1 MLLIPEYY
9 IAPKSFSETLSN
21 LPKIFTPIENFFR
34 SKCVGMLDDIY
45 GIQTLNNVTNL
56 LSLKDNGFDMSTY
69 WDIINKTVNAATK
82 PFGIAL
88 LTTFFLMYVFDAAA
102 KDQITVDTV
111 IKMMIQLIVAIAIL
125 SNFDAVINSILS
137 IGESIFGLLRKNIV
151 LSPQGRVS
159 GVSSSIAA
167 TVSSSEKINAST
179 GEEIMTALENN
190 GNTTGSLYFQIVFC
204 WLIYHI
210 GMIAMFFAAVAR
222 LIELGWRIAFAPIG
236 LANCFEG
243 GTNSPAIRYLK
254 SLFAV
259 AISGAVLFLIF
270 QIGTMVSQILFVQ
283 ISGAGMWAGVA
294 ALLATAGAAIG
305 ASNKVKEIIS

>member
-1 MLLIPEYY
+1 MPILPQIFAYLLG
-9 IAPKSFSETLSN
+9 
-21 LPKIFTPIENFFR
+21 LPNIFTSIHNYFR
-34 SKCVGMLDDIY
+34 GVCVGMLDDIY
-45 GIQTLNNVTNL
+45 GAQTQMAVTDL
-56 LSLKDNGFDMSTY
+56 LSLKNNGFDMSMY
-69 WDIINKTVNAATK
+69 WDIINKTVSVAGK

-102 KDQITVDTV
+102 KEQITVDTV

-137 IGESIFGLLRKNIV
+137 IGESIFGLLREQ
-151 LSPQGRVS
+151 LS
-159 GVSSSIAA
+159 
-167 TVSSSEKINAST
+167 ASQKMTPTHT
-179 GEEIMTALENN
+179 GEEIMTTLENN
-190 GNTTGSLYFQIVFC
+190 GNTTGSLYFQILLC
-204 WLIYHI
+204 WFIYHI
-210 GMIAMFFAAVAR
+210 GMIAMFFAALAR

>member
-1 MLLIPEYY
+1 
-9 IAPKSFSETLSN
+9 
-21 LPKIFTPIENFFR
+21 
-34 SKCVGMLDDIY
+34 
-45 GIQTLNNVTNL
+45 
-56 LSLKDNGFDMSTY
+56 MSMY
-69 WDIINKTVNAATK
+69 WDIINKTVSVAGK

-102 KDQITVDTV
+102 KEQITVDTV

-137 IGESIFGLLRKNIV
+137 IGESIFGLLREQ
-151 LSPQGRVS
+151 LS
-159 GVSSSIAA
+159 
-167 TVSSSEKINAST
+167 ASQKMTPTHT
-179 GEEIMTALENN
+179 GEEIMTTLENN
-190 GNTTGSLYFQIVFC
+190 GNTTGSLYFQILFC

-210 GMIAMFFAAVAR
+210 GMIAMFFAALAR

>member
-34 SKCVGMLDDIY
+34 GKCVGMLDDIY
-45 GIQTLNNVTNL
+45 GAQTQMAVTDL
-56 LSLKDNGFDMSTY
+56 LSLKNNGFDMSTY
-69 WDIINKTVNAATK
+69 WDIINKTVSVAGK
-82 PFGIAL
+82 PFGVAL

-102 KDQITVDTV
+102 KEQITVDTV

-137 IGESIFGLLRKNIV
+137 VGESIFGLLRQQ
-151 LSPQGRVS
+151 LS
-159 GVSSSIAA
+159 
-167 TVSSSEKINAST
+167 ASQKMTPTHT
-179 GEEIMTALENN
+179 GEEIMTTLEND
-190 GNTTGSLYFQIVFC
+190 GNTTGSLYFQIVVC
-204 WLIYHI
+204 WLVAKI
-210 GMIAMFFAAVAR
+210 GEVAMFFAAVAR

-283 ISGAGMWAGVA
+283 TSEAGMLAGAA

>member
-1 MLLIPEYY
+1 MILPQIFAYLLG
-9 IAPKSFSETLSN
+9 
-21 LPKIFTPIENFFR
+21 LPNIFTSIHNYFR
-34 SKCVGMLDDIY
+34 GICVGMLCDIY
-45 GIQTLNNVTNL
+45 GTQTLKDVTSL
-56 LSLKDNGFDMSTY
+56 LSLKNNGFDMSAY
-69 WDIINKTVNAATK
+69 WDIINKTVSVAGK
-82 PFGIAL
+82 PFGVAL

-102 KDQITVDTV
+102 KEQITVDTV

-137 IGESIFGLLRKNIV
+137 IGESIFGLLREQFSASQEVK
-151 LSPQGRVS
+151 PK
-159 GVSSSIAA
+159 IA
-167 TVSSSEKINAST
+167 SNT
-179 GEEIMTALENN
+179 GEEIMTALEND
-190 GNTTGSLYFQIVFC
+190 GNSVGSLYFQILVC
-204 WLIYHI
+204 WLIFHI
-210 GMIAMFFAAVAR
+210 GKVAMFFAAVAR

>member
-21 LPKIFTPIENFFR
+21 LPKIFSPIHNYFR
-34 SKCVGMLDDIY
+34 GICVGMLDDIY
-45 GIQTLNNVTNL
+45 GAQTLNDVTNL
-56 LSLKDNGFDMSTY
+56 LSLKNNGFDMSTY
-69 WDIINKTVNAATK
+69 WDIINKTVSVAGK
-82 PFGIAL
+82 PFGVAL

-102 KDQITVDTV
+102 KEQITVDTV

-137 IGESIFGLLRKNIV
+137 IGESIFGLLRQQ
-151 LSPQGRVS
+151 LS
-159 GVSSSIAA
+159 
-167 TVSSSEKINAST
+167 ASQKMTPTHT
-179 GEEIMTALENN
+179 GEEIMTTLENN
-190 GNTTGSLYFQIVFC
+190 GNTTGSLYFQILFC
-204 WLIYHI
+204 WFIYHI
-210 GMIAMFFAAVAR
+210 GKIAMFFAAVAR

-283 ISGAGMWAGVA
+283 ISGAGMWAGAA

>member
-1 MLLIPEYY
+1 MLTYNICL
-9 IAPKSFSETLSN
+9 LSDGIN
-21 LPKIFTPIENFFR
+21 LPNIFAPIENFFR
-34 SKCVGMLDDIY
+34 GKCVGMLDDIY
-45 GIQTLNNVTNL
+45 GIQTLNAVTNL

-69 WDIINKTVNAATK
+69 WDIINKTVNAVGK

-102 KDQITVDTV
+102 KEQITVDTV

-167 TVSSSEKINAST
+167 TVSSPEKINAST

-190 GNTTGSLYFQIVFC
+190 GNTTGSLYFQI
-204 WLIYHI
+204 
-210 GMIAMFFAAVAR
+210 
-222 LIELGWRIAFAPIG
+222 
-236 LANCFEG
+236 
-243 GTNSPAIRYLK
+243 
-254 SLFAV
+254 LF
-259 AISGAVLFLIF
+259 S
-270 QIGTMVSQILFVQ
+270 MYNHK
-283 ISGAGMWAGVA
+283 MD
-294 ALLATAGAAIG
+294 
-305 ASNKVKEIIS
+305 

>member
-1 MLLIPEYY
+1 MLPI
-9 IAPKSFSETLSN
+9 I
-21 LPKIFTPIENFFR
+21 LPQIFFYLKGLPNIFTSIHNYFR
-34 SKCVGMLDDIY
+34 GVCVGMLDDIY
-45 GIQTLNNVTNL
+45 GAQTQMTVTNL
-56 LSLKDNGFDMSTY
+56 LSLKDNGFDMSMY
-69 WDIINKTVNAATK
+69 WDIINKTVSVAGK

-102 KDQITVDTV
+102 KEQITVDTV
-111 IKMMIQLIVAIAIL
+111 IKMMSQLIVAIAIL

-137 IGESIFGLLRKNIV
+137 VGESIFGLLRQQ
-151 LSPQGRVS
+151 LS
-159 GVSSSIAA
+159 
-167 TVSSSEKINAST
+167 ASQKMTPTHT
-179 GEEIMTALENN
+179 GEEIMTTLENN
-190 GNTTGSLYFQIVFC
+190 GNTTGSLYFQILIC

-210 GMIAMFFAAVAR
+210 GEVAMFFAAVAR

-283 ISGAGMWAGVA
+283 ISGAGMLAAAA

>member
-1 MLLIPEYY
+1 MLLPHIFAYLLGMP
-9 IAPKSFSETLSN
+9 N
-21 LPKIFTPIENFFR
+21 IFTSIHNYFR
-34 SKCVGMLDDIY
+34 GVCVGMLDDIY
-45 GIQTLNNVTNL
+45 GAQTQMAVTDL
-56 LSLKDNGFDMSTY
+56 LSLKNNGFDMSTY
-69 WDIINKTVNAATK
+69 WDIINKTVSVAGK

-151 LSPQGRVS
+151 LSPQGRVVL

-190 GNTTGSLYFQIVFC
+190 GNTTGSLYFQILFC
-204 WLIYHI
+204 WFIYHI
-210 GMIAMFFAAVAR
+210 GKIAMFFAAVAR

-254 SLFAV
+254 SLFGV

-283 ISGAGMWAGVA
+283 IDGAGMWAGVA

>member
-1 MLLIPEYY
+1 MPIILPQIFAHLLG
-9 IAPKSFSETLSN
+9 
-21 LPKIFTPIENFFR
+21 LPNIFTSIHNYFR
-34 SKCVGMLDDIY
+34 GVCVGMLDDIY
-45 GIQTLNNVTNL
+45 GAQTQMAVTDL
-56 LSLKDNGFDMSTY
+56 LSLKNNGFDMSMY
-69 WDIINKTVNAATK
+69 WDIINKTVSVAGK

-102 KDQITVDTV
+102 KEQITVDTV

-137 IGESIFGLLRKNIV
+137 IGESIFGLLREQ
-151 LSPQGRVS
+151 LS
-159 GVSSSIAA
+159 
-167 TVSSSEKINAST
+167 ASQKMTPTHT
-179 GEEIMTALENN
+179 GEEIMTTLEND
-190 GNTTGSLYFQIVFC
+190 GNTTGSLYFQILFC

-210 GMIAMFFAAVAR
+210 GMIAMFFAALAR

>member
-1 MLLIPEYY
+1 MLTYNICL
-9 IAPKSFSETLSN
+9 LSGLNFVEN
-21 LPKIFTPIENFFR
+21 LPSIFTPIENFFR
-34 SKCVGMLDDIY
+34 GKCVGMLDDIY
-45 GIQTLNNVTNL
+45 GTQTQMAVTDL

-69 WDIINKTVNAATK
+69 WDIINKTVSVAGK
-82 PFGIAL
+82 PFGVAL

-102 KDQITVDTV
+102 KEQITVDTV

-137 IGESIFGLLRKNIV
+137 IGESIFGLLRQQ
-151 LSPQGRVS
+151 LS
-159 GVSSSIAA
+159 
-167 TVSSSEKINAST
+167 ASQKMTPTHT
-179 GEEIMTALENN
+179 GEEIMTTLEND
-190 GNTTGSLYFQIVFC
+190 GNTTGSLYFQILIC

-210 GMIAMFFAAVAR
+210 GEVAMFFAAVAR

-283 ISGAGMWAGVA
+283 ISGAGMLAGAA

>member
-21 LPKIFTPIENFFR
+21 LPKIFTPIHNYFR
-34 SKCVGMLDDIY
+34 GVCVGMLDDVY
-45 GIQTLNNVTNL
+45 GAQTQTAVTDL
-56 LSLKDNGFDMSTY
+56 LSLKNNGFDMSTY
-69 WDIINKTVNAATK
+69 WDIINKTVSVAGK

-102 KDQITVDTV
+102 KEQITVDTV
-111 IKMMIQLIVAIAIL
+111 IKMMIQLIASIAIL

-137 IGESIFGLLRKNIV
+137 VGESIFGLLRQQ
-151 LSPQGRVS
+151 LS
-159 GVSSSIAA
+159 
-167 TVSSSEKINAST
+167 ASQKMTPTHT
-179 GEEIMTALENN
+179 GEEIMTTLENN
-190 GNTTGSLYFQIVFC
+190 GNTTGSLYFQILFC
-204 WLIYHI
+204 WFIYHI
-210 GMIAMFFAAVAR
+210 GKIAMFFAAVAR

-283 ISGAGMWAGVA
+283 IDGAGMWAGVA

>member
-1 MLLIPEYY
+1 MLLPHIFAYLLGMP
-9 IAPKSFSETLSN
+9 N
-21 LPKIFTPIENFFR
+21 IFTSIHNYFR
-34 SKCVGMLDDIY
+34 GVCVGMLDDIY
-45 GIQTLNNVTNL
+45 GAQTQMAVTDL
-56 LSLKDNGFDMSTY
+56 LSLKNNGFDMSTY
-69 WDIINKTVNAATK
+69 WDIINKTVSVAGK

-111 IKMMIQLIVAIAIL
+111 IKMMIQLIASIAIL

-137 IGESIFGLLRKNIV
+137 VGESIFGLLRQQ
-151 LSPQGRVS
+151 LS
-159 GVSSSIAA
+159 
-167 TVSSSEKINAST
+167 ASQKMMPTHT
-179 GEEIMTALENN
+179 GEEIMTTLENN
-190 GNTTGSLYFQIVFC
+190 GNTTGSLYFQILFC

-210 GMIAMFFAAVAR
+210 GKIAMFFAAVAR

-283 ISGAGMWAGVA
+283 IDGAGMWAGVA

>member
-1 MLLIPEYY
+1 MLL
-9 IAPKSFSETLSN
+9 
-21 LPKIFTPIENFFR
+21 LPQIFFYLMGLPNIFTSIHNYFR
-34 SKCVGMLDDIY
+34 GVCVGMLDDMY
-45 GIQTLNNVTNL
+45 GAQTQMAVTDL
-56 LSLKDNGFDMSTY
+56 LSLKNNGFDMSTY
-69 WDIINKTVNAATK
+69 WDIINKTVSVAGK
-82 PFGIAL
+82 PFGVAL

-102 KDQITVDTV
+102 KEQITVDTV

-137 IGESIFGLLRKNIV
+137 IGESIFGLLRQQ
-151 LSPQGRVS
+151 LS
-159 GVSSSIAA
+159 
-167 TVSSSEKINAST
+167 ASQKMTPTHT
-179 GEEIMTALENN
+179 GEEIMTTLEND
-190 GNTTGSLYFQIVFC
+190 GNTTGSLYFQILIC

-210 GMIAMFFAAVAR
+210 GKVAMFFAAVAR

>member
-1 MLLIPEYY
+1 MLTYNICL
-9 IAPKSFSETLSN
+9 LSGLNFVEN
-21 LPKIFTPIENFFR
+21 LPNIFAPIENFFR
-34 SKCVGMLDDIY
+34 GKCVGMLDDIY

-69 WDIINKTVNAATK
+69 WDIINKTVNAVGK

-102 KDQITVDTV
+102 KEQITVDTV

-179 GEEIMTALENN
+179 GEEIMTTLENN

-204 WLIYHI
+204 WLIAKI
-210 GMIAMFFAAVAR
+210 GFVAMFFAAVAR

>member
-1 MLLIPEYY
+1 MLTYNICL
-9 IAPKSFSETLSN
+9 LSGLNFVEN

-34 SKCVGMLDDIY
+34 GKCVGMLDDIY
-45 GIQTLNNVTNL
+45 GIQTLNDVTNL
-56 LSLKDNGFDMSTY
+56 LSLKDNGFDMSMY
-69 WDIINKTVNAATK
+69 WDIINKTVNAVK

-137 IGESIFGLLRKNIV
+137 VGESIFGLLRKNVV

-204 WLIYHI
+204 WFIYHI

-294 ALLATAGAAIG
+294 ALLATAGAAIS

>member
-1 MLLIPEYY
+1 MILPQIIAHLLG
-9 IAPKSFSETLSN
+9 
-21 LPKIFTPIENFFR
+21 LPNIFTSIHNYFR
-34 SKCVGMLDDIY
+34 GICVGMLCDIY
-45 GIQTLNNVTNL
+45 GTQTLNDVTNL
-56 LSLKDNGFDMSTY
+56 LSLKNNGFDMSTY
-69 WDIINKTVNAATK
+69 WNIINKTISVAGK
-82 PFGIAL
+82 PFGIAF

-102 KDQITVDTV
+102 KEQITVDTV
-111 IKMMIQLIVAIAIL
+111 IKMMIQLIIAIAIL

-137 IGESIFGLLRKNIV
+137 VGESIFGLLREQFSTSQEVKPKIPTNIIESFMQQ
-151 LSPQGRVS
+151 LSKEEPP
-159 GVSSSIAA
+159 
-167 TVSSSEKINAST
+167 AST
-179 GEEIMTALENN
+179 GEEIMTTLEND
-190 GNTTGSLYFQIVFC
+190 GNTAGSLYFQILFC
-204 WLIYHI
+204 WFIYHI
-210 GMIAMFFAAVAR
+210 GKIGMFFAAVAR

-270 QIGTMVSQILFVQ
+270 QIGTMVSRILFVQ

>member
-1 MLLIPEYY
+1 MLTYNICL
-9 IAPKSFSETLSN
+9 LSGLN
-21 LPKIFTPIENFFR
+21 FVEKLPSIFTPIENFFR
-34 SKCVGMLDDIY
+34 GKCVGMLDDIY
-45 GIQTLNNVTNL
+45 GAQTQMAVTDL
-56 LSLKDNGFDMSTY
+56 LSLKNNGFDMSTY
-69 WDIINKTVNAATK
+69 WDIINKTVSVAGK
-82 PFGIAL
+82 PFGVAL
-88 LTTFFLMYVFDAAA
+88 LTTFFLMYVFDAGA
-102 KDQITVDTV
+102 KEQITVDTV

-137 IGESIFGLLRKNIV
+137 IGESIFGLLRQQ
-151 LSPQGRVS
+151 LS
-159 GVSSSIAA
+159 
-167 TVSSSEKINAST
+167 ASQKMTPTHT
-179 GEEIMTALENN
+179 GEEIMTTLEND
-190 GNTTGSLYFQIVFC
+190 GNTTGSLYFQIVVC
-204 WLIYHI
+204 WLIAKI
-210 GMIAMFFAAVAR
+210 GEVAMFFAAVLR

-283 ISGAGMWAGVA
+283 ISGAGMLAGAA

>member
-1 MLLIPEYY
+1 MIG
-9 IAPKSFSETLSN
+9 I
-21 LPKIFTPIENFFR
+21 LPQIFAHILGLPNIFTAIHNYFR
-34 SKCVGMLDDIY
+34 GICVGMLCDIY
-45 GIQTLNNVTNL
+45 GTQTLKDVTNL
-56 LSLKDNGFDMSTY
+56 LSLKDSGFDMSTY

-137 IGESIFGLLRKNIV
+137 IGESIFGLLREQFSTSQEVKPKIATNIIEAFQQQ
-151 LSPQGRVS
+151 LSKVAPP
-159 GVSSSIAA
+159 
-167 TVSSSEKINAST
+167 KST
-179 GEEIMTALENN
+179 GEEIMTELENN
-190 GNTTGSLYFQIVFC
+190 GNSTGSLYFQILFC

-210 GMIAMFFAAVAR
+210 GKVAMFFAAVAR

>member
-1 MLLIPEYY
+1 MLPI
-9 IAPKSFSETLSN
+9 I
-21 LPKIFTPIENFFR
+21 LPQIFFYLKGLPNIFTSIHNYFR
-34 SKCVGMLDDIY
+34 GVCVGMLDDIY
-45 GIQTLNNVTNL
+45 GAQTQMTVTNL
-56 LSLKDNGFDMSTY
+56 LSLKDNGFDMSMY
-69 WDIINKTVNAATK
+69 WDIINKTVSVAGK

-102 KDQITVDTV
+102 KEQITVDTV
-111 IKMMIQLIVAIAIL
+111 IKMTIQLIVAIAIL

-137 IGESIFGLLRKNIV
+137 VGESIFGLLRQQ
-151 LSPQGRVS
+151 LS
-159 GVSSSIAA
+159 
-167 TVSSSEKINAST
+167 ASQKMTPTHT
-179 GEEIMTALENN
+179 GEEIMTTLENN
-190 GNTTGSLYFQIVFC
+190 GNTTGSLYFQILIC

-210 GMIAMFFAAVAR
+210 GEVAMFFAAVAR

-283 ISGAGMWAGVA
+283 ISGAGMLAAAA

>member
-1 MLLIPEYY
+1 MPIILPQIFAHLLG
-9 IAPKSFSETLSN
+9 
-21 LPKIFTPIENFFR
+21 LPNIFTSIHNYFR
-34 SKCVGMLDDIY
+34 GICVGMLDDMY
-45 GIQTLNNVTNL
+45 GAQTQMAVTDL
-56 LSLKDNGFDMSTY
+56 LSLKNNGFDMSTY
-69 WDIINKTVNAATK
+69 WDIINKTVSVAGK
-82 PFGIAL
+82 PFGVAL

-102 KDQITVDTV
+102 KEQITVDTV

-137 IGESIFGLLRKNIV
+137 IGESIFGLLRQQ
-151 LSPQGRVS
+151 LS
-159 GVSSSIAA
+159 
-167 TVSSSEKINAST
+167 ASQKMTPTHT
-179 GEEIMTALENN
+179 GEEIMTTLEND
-190 GNTTGSLYFQIVFC
+190 GNTTESLYFQILIC
-204 WLIYHI
+204 WLVYHI
-210 GMIAMFFAAVAR
+210 GKIAMFFAAVAR

-294 ALLATAGAAIG
+294 ALLATAGAAIS

>member
-1 MLLIPEYY
+1 MPILPQIFAHLLG
-9 IAPKSFSETLSN
+9 
-21 LPKIFTPIENFFR
+21 LPNIFTSIHNYFR
-34 SKCVGMLDDIY
+34 GVCVGMLDDIY
-45 GIQTLNNVTNL
+45 GAQTQMTVTDL
-56 LSLKDNGFDMSTY
+56 LSLKNNGFDMSMY
-69 WDIINKTVNAATK
+69 WDTINKTVSVAGK
-82 PFGIAL
+82 PFGVAL

-102 KDQITVDTV
+102 KEQITVDTV

-137 IGESIFGLLRKNIV
+137 IGESIFGLLRQQ
-151 LSPQGRVS
+151 LS
-159 GVSSSIAA
+159 A
-167 TVSSSEKINAST
+167 TQKMTPTHT
-179 GEEIMTALENN
+179 GEEIMTALEND
-190 GNTTGSLYFQIVFC
+190 GNTTGSLYFQILIC

-210 GMIAMFFAAVAR
+210 GKIAMFFAAVMR

-283 ISGAGMWAGVA
+283 ISGAGMLAGAA